1 MLNLVGTGD
10 DREERME
17 FRSRAVRSLV
27 DLHERELRS
36 FLEVWRRFAA
46 ADLPLPEAHGD
57 EHYASR
63 ERLVGHVLMAARSYM
78 TRIGEWV
85 GRPVND
91 VDDSRDPHDIAGRP
105 AQFAD
110 DVLAGYRRHMAHITD
125 QELEPQVHRARWG
138 DLMSVENLLEH
149 AVVHPMRHR
158 IQLER
163 ILESHRVKA

>member
-1 MLNLVGTGD
+1 
-10 DREERME
+10 ME

-27 DLHERELRS
+27 ELHERELRS
-36 FLEVWRRFAA
+36 FLEVWRRFVA
-46 ADLPLPEAHGD
+46 ADLPMPESHGD
-57 EHYASR
+57 ESYESR
-63 ERLVGHVLMAARSYM
+63 ERLAGHVLMAARGYM

-91 VDDSRDPHDIAGRP
+91 VDASQDHHDIARRL
-105 AQFAD
+105 AEFAD

-125 QELEPQVHRARWG
+125 QELEPQVHRTRWG
-138 DLMSVENLLEH
+138 ELMSVENLLEH

-163 ILESHRVKA
+163 ILESHPARV